1 MTRTRQPGRTAHATA
16 TQRKSSRAA
25 VPRNKTSR
33 ATTDPRGKPVLGRGR
48 SGRTAE
54 LAAELAEHTIQP
66 TAAAIEAERTGVL
79 PLQARPSPRR
89 REIPGPEAET
99 IRAGDEDVSPL
110 GNEYSGEEM
119 PGGSMPAPDQNSVDD
134 IGRAYGV
141 EEEDTGS
148 LRTAAELLGRR
159 DQRRRD

>member
-1 MTRTRQPGRTAHATA
+1 MT
-16 TQRKSSRAA
+16 
-25 VPRNKTSR
+25 RNKTSR
-33 ATTDPRGKPVLGRGR
+33 ATAKQGKSSRPGAAR
-48 SGRTAE
+48 SKIAD

-66 TAAAIEAERTGVL
+66 TAAAIEAERTGVV
-79 PLQARPSPRR
+79 PLQARASSRR

-99 IRAGDEDVSPL
+99 LRAGDEDVSPL
-110 GNEYSGEEM
+110 DNEYSGEEM

-148 LRTAAELLGRR
+148 LRTSAELLGRR

>member
-1 MTRTRQPGRTAHATA
+1 M
-16 TQRKSSRAA
+16 
-25 VPRNKTSR
+25 
-33 ATTDPRGKPVLGRGR
+33 D
-48 SGRTAE
+48 E
-54 LAAELAEHTIQP
+54 FAAELAEHTIQP

-79 PLQARPSPRR
+79 PLQARPSVRSR
-89 REIPGPEAET
+89 QIPGPEADA

-119 PGGSMPAPDQNSVDD
+119 PGGSMPAPDQNRVDD

-148 LRTAAELLGRR
+148 LRTSAELLSRR
-159 DQRRRD
+159 DRHRRD